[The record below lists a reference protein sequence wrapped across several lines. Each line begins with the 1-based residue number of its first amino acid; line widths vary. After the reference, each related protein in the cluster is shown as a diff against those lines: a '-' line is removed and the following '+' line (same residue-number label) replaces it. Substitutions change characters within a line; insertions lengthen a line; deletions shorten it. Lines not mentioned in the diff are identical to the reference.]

1 MRPTRPE
8 TAIWT
13 PWRCRSP
20 PRRRWWP
27 WRAAP
32 EDPLAIRLLD
42 PVSLTEL
49 PQQLAGLPTGVV
61 VQDLAVSRDGRYLGA
76 SFGHLVIDQRDG
88 RRGRPG
94 RSRRCGTWSPRQPV
108 GRQIDPPLSFTRLA
122 LSDDGATMFT
132 SNPVSAYDVATGR
145 VLWQGN
151 EAWTG
156 DVDARGRV
164 VAAFTE
170 DGTAVQLLNTDN
182 GLVRTTL
189 TGQTGLLQDV
199 SFSPDGSTLAA
210 TSADGLAVVWD
221 TSTGRTLHRF
231 DTGAGAATGVSYSPD
246 ATTLYVGKPLTREVQ
261 AWDLSGDRRFLSKIG
276 FGQIAPYGTGMVEL
290 SPGGTRIARGGWRPD
305 PAEASL
311 GLFDTRTGV
320 EVHPPL
326 VSQSWSVGGGWS
338 PDGREFVTGYADGLG
353 AADQRRERARDRAT
367 QGPARPTS
375 STPRSPATS
384 TWSWPTA
391 RPPSPCCAPIRSLSP
406 ARS

>member
-1 MRPTRPE
+1 M
-8 TAIWT
+8 
-13 PWRCRSP
+13 
-20 PRRRWWP
+20 
-27 WRAAP
+27 
-32 EDPLAIRLLD
+32 
-42 PVSLTEL
+42 
-49 PQQLAGLPTGVV
+49 
-61 VQDLAVSRDGRYLGA
+61 SRDGRYLGA
-76 SFGHLVIDQRDG
+76 SFGHLVITSETDG
-88 RRGRPG
+88 GVDRAFARVWDLE
-94 RSRRCGTWSPRQPV
+94 SRQPV

-122 LSDDGATMFT
+122 LSDDGATLFT

-145 VLWQGN
+145 LLWQRN

-170 DGTAVQLLNTDN
+170 DGAAVQLLNTVN

-189 TGQTGLLQDV
+189 TGQTGVLQDV

-261 AWDLSGDRRFLSKIG
+261 AWDLSGDRRFLAKIG
-276 FGQIAPYGTGMVEL
+276 FGEIAPYGTGMVEL

-311 GLFDTRTGV
+311 SLFDTRTGV
-320 EVHPPL
+320 EVHPAWSASRGASVAAGVL
-326 VSQSWSVGGGWS
+326 TGVSS
-338 PDGREFVTGYADGLG
+338 
-353 AADQRRERARDRAT
+353 
-367 QGPARPTS
+367 
-375 STPRSPATS
+375 
-384 TWSWPTA
+384 
-391 RPPSPCCAPIRSLSP
+391 
-406 ARS
+406 